1 MSTKATGVLKDP
13 DNETLSTI
21 HSKYDVVAADKA
33 LHANCLPT
41 VFANV
46 VG

>member
-1 MSTKATGVLKDP
+1 MSTKETGVLKDP

-33 LHANCLPT
+33 PHKI
-41 VFANV
+41 VFV
-46 VG
+46 CKTH

>member
-33 LHANCLPT
+33 LHKIVLVCKT
-41 VFANV
+41 H
-46 VG
+46 